1 VAIVSERAARRY
13 FRPGDALGRRLV
25 WRERTFEVVGIVR
38 DVRANPLTSDEPL
51 DVVYVPLAQ
60 SPSRTATLVLRTRQE
75 PASLAP
81 ALQAVIGRLDARLAA
96 GDVAPM
102 ERVVS
107 TVTSPQSATAQ
118 MLLVSAIIALVL
130 ATVGTY
136 GVMSYAVGRRMH
148 EMGVRVALGASR
160 GDVVRLVVGG
170 VARLAF
176 TGVVLGVLGALALG
190 RVMQAILFD
199 TSPSDPWVLGGAA
212 GLLAAIALIAGYL
225 PARRAAAA
233 SPLSALRSD

>member
-1 VAIVSERAARRY
+1 
-13 FRPGDALGRRLV
+13 
-25 WRERTFEVVGIVR
+25 
-38 DVRANPLTSDEPL
+38 
-51 DVVYVPLAQ
+51 
-60 SPSRTATLVLRTRQE
+60 
-75 PASLAP
+75 
-81 ALQAVIGRLDARLAA
+81 
-96 GDVAPM
+96 
-102 ERVVS
+102 VVS

-148 EMGVRVALGASR
+148 EMGVRVALGATR

-199 TSPSDPWVLGGAA
+199 TSPSDPGVLGGAA
-212 GLLAAIALIAGYL
+212 LLLAAIALVAGYL
-225 PARRAAAA
+225 PARRAAAV